1 MMTFTD
7 LKKLSKKHQGRITE
21 VNHRFLDYYTV
32 KVATETGF
40 TWVAGE
46 YAYFSL
52 KDKRVKGRPF
62 RELSIAS
69 IPEDGYVLLGF
80 KTGKNP
86 SSYKQFIIDHGVN
99 AEISIRGP
107 IGDFTLRNDN
117 RTVVMFAAGVG
128 ITPIFSILKSIS
140 SDQQREVHVVYPSKQ
155 YHLFKKEIDSIV
167 QMNPKIH
174 LYYMHKSEEAQAKIT
189 ELAKKLG
196 NEAYYYT
203 AGSGRVIKSIRNLLK
218 GLGIEKSNMKNDHFE
233 GYK

>member
-1 MMTFTD
+1 MTFTEFKI
-7 LKKLSKKHQGRITE
+7 LFKKHQGCITE
-21 VNHRFLDYYTV
+21 VNHHFSDYYTA
-32 KVATETGF
+32 KVAVEKGF
-40 TWVAGE
+40 TWAAGE
-46 YAYFSL
+46 YAYFTL
-52 KDKRVKGRPF
+52 KDERVKGRPF

-80 KTGKNP
+80 RTGETP

-107 IGDFTLRNDN
+107 IGDFKLRDDK
-117 RTVVMFAAGVG
+117 RPVVLFAAGVG
-128 ITPIFSILKSIS
+128 ITPIFSILKSIRS
-140 SDQQREVHVVYPSKQ
+140 NQQREVYVVYPSSQ
-155 YHLFKKEIDSIV
+155 HHLFKKEIDSIADK
-167 QMNPKIH
+167 NPKIH
-174 LYYMHKSEEAQAKIT
+174 LSYMHKSEEAQAKLT

-218 GLGIEKSNMKNDHFE
+218 GLGIQKNNMLNDHFE